1 MRFRVHGASGS
12 KAGPLLRRQLDLNFV
27 GDGACN
33 LTLQS
38 QRIAKAAVV
47 FLGPELPLGDG
58 LRQVDGHPY
67 PVSVTFDC
75 ALQYGVL
82 LTGLGRN
89 DEAVTQVNQAIGM
102 DPLSSLYRNWLAA
115 IAYVS
120 GQYDLAIKLAENL
133 SDEWAFSLALPYAK
147 KRMYPEAIANFEKS
161 IARTGRQTDT
171 LGYLALVYGLAGR
184 KEETQKI
191 ISELKERSRHHYV
204 FPSVFAHAYL
214 GLGDKD
220 RALTFLEQAYDE
232 QDPALFYLKAEPLL
246 DPLRSEPRFQALLR
260 RVNLQP

>member
-1 MRFRVHGASGS
+1 MP
-12 KAGPLLRRQLDLNFV
+12 K
-27 GDGACN
+27 
-33 LTLQS
+33 
-38 QRIAKAAVV
+38 AKAAVTRALQLDPSLARAHLA
-47 FLGPELPLGDG
+47 LGLIVLTSEWNWSGAEDQYRIALKLNPN
-58 LRQVDGHPY
+58 
-67 PVSVTFDC
+67 C
-75 ALQYGVL
+75 AECHFQYGVL